1 MNSKMI
7 ANGIIRAVVT
17 LLLAALLLYAL
28 YLLKSLIIYIVISL
42 VITLIGKP
50 IVRFLYKKV
59 RIRNRVICV
68 IITMLL
74 FLIISLGVFS
84 LFIPLLI
91 AQSQSLS
98 LLDIDQLKINM
109 EHLMQQIVDNL
120 GIEKVPPL
128 DVSKMLKAI
137 DFPGIINSTVGF
149 IGSFGMGFFSVL
161 FISFFFLKDG
171 SKMLQSIFALI
182 SRSHIEQSEASIE
195 KTNDLLS
202 RYFVGII
209 LQIGIL
215 FVIYTIVLLIFGVQN
230 AFIIA
235 FLCSLLNLIP
245 YIGPV
250 IGFGLMAFLT
260 MTGFIGNDFSTVML
274 PKTIYVMIGFLIG
287 QLIDNFFSQPLIFS
301 NSVKSSPLEI
311 FLVIIASG
319 TLFGITGMVVAV
331 PAYTV
336 IKVVLKEFFDGNKFV
351 DYLTKNM

>member
-1 MNSKMI
+1 MI

-171 SKMLQSIFALI
+171 SKMLQSILALI

>member
-68 IITMLL
+68 VITMLL

-171 SKMLQSIFALI
+171 SKMLQSVLALI

>member
-17 LLLAALLLYAL
+17 LLLATLLLYAL

-171 SKMLQSIFALI
+171 SKMLQSVLALI

>member
-1 MNSKMI
+1 MI

-68 IITMLL
+68 VITMLL

-171 SKMLQSIFALI
+171 SKMLQSILALI

-351 DYLTKNM
+351 NYLTKNM

>member
-1 MNSKMI
+1 MI

-171 SKMLQSIFALI
+171 SKMLQSILALI

-351 DYLTKNM
+351 NYLTKNM

>member
-1 MNSKMI
+1 MI

-171 SKMLQSIFALI
+171 SKMLQSVLALI

-215 FVIYTIVLLIFGVQN
+215 FVIYTTVLLIFGVQN

>member
-171 SKMLQSIFALI
+171 SKMLQSVLALI

>member
-1 MNSKMI
+1 MI

-68 IITMLL
+68 VITMLL

-171 SKMLQSIFALI
+171 SKMLQSILALI

>member
-171 SKMLQSIFALI
+171 SKMLQSVLALI
-182 SRSHIEQSEASIE
+182 SKSHIEQSEASIE

-260 MTGFIGNDFSTVML
+260 MTGFIGNDFSTVIL

>member
-68 IITMLL
+68 VITMLL

-171 SKMLQSIFALI
+171 SKMLQSILALI

>member
-171 SKMLQSIFALI
+171 SKMLQSILALI

-351 DYLTKNM
+351 NYLTKNM

>member
-68 IITMLL
+68 VITMLL

-171 SKMLQSIFALI
+171 SKMLQSILALI

-351 DYLTKNM
+351 NYLTKNM

>member
-171 SKMLQSIFALI
+171 SKMLQSVLALI
-182 SRSHIEQSEASIE
+182 SKSHIEQSEASIE

>member
-7 ANGIIRAVVT
+7 ANGIIRAVIT

-109 EHLMQQIVDNL
+109 EYLMQQIVDNL

-171 SKMLQSIFALI
+171 SKMLQSILALI

>member
-171 SKMLQSIFALI
+171 SKMLQSILALI

>member
-1 MNSKMI
+1 MI

-171 SKMLQSIFALI
+171 SKMLQSVLALI
-182 SRSHIEQSEASIE
+182 SKSHIEQSEASIE